1 MAHKHSVYDTDTH
14 FIIDGV
20 TRAVKNASQTKTML
34 VQHDHNSERFTFEIP
49 RMVDG
54 HDMSICNSV
63 QVHYINIDSTDKT
76 KKTSGV
82 YEITDIQISPD
93 SDDVVICSWL
103 ISGNATKYVGNLS
116 FVVRFACVS
125 DDGTLDYAWNTAT
138 HSAVSVST
146 GIYNGEAVVEEYV
159 DVLEQWRQELF
170 SADVV
175 ELEATVV
182 RHTPQELTEEQKAQA
197 RANIGAVSKDY
208 VDSATTIPKTEQN
221 YEYPLSIKNS
231 TLIYTGNLEYS
242 LLPGAYATVMVTPGD
257 TIQITGFQWET
268 REFPVYGFYDSDGV
282 TVGEYIGDGSNTG
295 ITLEAVVPENAC
307 KLIVNGRNDGGYG
320 FTGIVVT
327 GEYTQVKTIQEKTQE
342 LETSLE
348 DVKSK
353 TTATMTQENYEY
365 PLTIVEGK
373 LIVNAGVVQTFAN
386 GRYAET
392 TVVAGDKIRIT
403 GWQWDSSYGYNLCY
417 FYDENGGLISKY
429 TPDVNGQEYTTEL
442 VVPDGAVML
451 RVNGSMFGGNIAVAG
466 EFTTIV
472 GLAQVVEE
480 LEALR
485 NPDGETV
492 KPKLITLGDSIT
504 ALGTGE
510 RGWVKYFIE
519 KTGCSLVAN
528 TAVNGAWL
536 MDKPGTVYDGNP
548 VFNGSDDNV
557 NNVLG
562 NQVQKIINNAYD
574 VPDIILIAIGTNGGV
589 SITMDDM
596 KSVYWDSNWDLIPL
610 ENVDRK
616 TSAGAYRYALE
627 KLHALYPN
635 AIIFWCCPI
644 HAHEQIRTAKQICIN
659 AESLR
664 IATDYTGQIL
674 IDTHHCGINGINE
687 VNGANGQYLIDGLH
701 PNVNGAKKI
710 GYYNASKVMPFIG
723 NNFELA

>member
-1 MAHKHSVYDTDTH
+1 MHTIQKIKMDLLNKQNIQTIHAVQDDTNSRAVQVSLFEGGVPWQVPENSKILVGYLTENGSSGVYDTLP
-14 FIIDGV
+14 DGSVAATISENKITFVLVPAALYPGNTKV
-20 TRAVKNASQTKTML
+20 TIVIADESGNQISTFPINVDVGANYSYGAAAS
-34 VQHDHNSERFTFEIP
+34 EA
-49 RMVDG
+49 
-54 HDMSICNSV
+54 
-63 QVHYINIDSTDKT
+63 YINLGQWLSASISDLIG
-76 KKTSGV
+76 GV
-82 YEITDIQISPD
+82 RY
-93 SDDVVICSWL
+93 
-103 ISGNATKYVGNLS
+103 
-116 FVVRFACVS
+116 
-125 DDGTLDYAWNTAT
+125 DGA
-138 HSAVSVST
+138 
-146 GIYNGEAVVEEYV
+146 
-159 DVLEQWRQELF
+159 
-170 SADVV
+170 
-175 ELEATVV
+175 
-182 RHTPQELTEEQKAQA
+182 QELTDEQKAQA
-197 RANIGAVSKDY
+197 RENIGAASKDY

-242 LLPGAYATVMVTPGD
+242 LLPGAYATVMVTPGNA
-257 TIQITGFQWET
+257 IQITGFQWET
-268 REFPVYGFYDSDGV
+268 SEFPVYRFYDSDGA

-295 ITLEAVVPENAC
+295 ITLDVVVPENAC

-327 GEYTQVKTIQEKTQE
+327 GEYTHVKTIQEKTQE

-373 LIVNAGVVQTFAN
+373 LIVNAGVVQNFAN

-403 GWQWDSSYGYNLCY
+403 GWQWDSSYGYSLCY

-429 TPDVNGQEYTTEL
+429 TPDVKGQEYTTEL
-442 VVPDGAVML
+442 VVPDGAIKL

-472 GLAQVVEE
+472 GLAQVVGE

-510 RGWVKYFIE
+510 RGWVGYFIE
-519 KTGCSLVAN
+519 KTGCELIANVA
-528 TAVNGAWL
+528 VSGAWL
-536 MDKPGTVYDGNP
+536 MDKAGTVYDGNP
-548 VFNGSDDNV
+548 VFDGADNNV

-562 NQVQKIINNAYD
+562 NQVQKIIDNNYD
-574 VPDIILIAIGTNGGV
+574 APDIILIAIGTNGG
-589 SITMDDM
+589 ITITKDQMR
-596 KSVYWDSNWDLIPL
+596 SVYYDSGNATIPL
-610 ENVDRK
+610 ENVDRT

-627 KLHALYPN
+627 KLHNLYPN
-635 AIIFWCCPI
+635 AQIFWCTPI
-644 HAHEQIRTAKQICIN
+644 HGYHTIRHPSDIVN
-659 AESLR
+659 YAESLR
-664 IATDYTGQIL
+664 IATEYTGQVM
-674 IDTHHCGINGINE
+674 IDTIRCGINGVNE
-687 VNGANGQYLIDGLH
+687 VSGANGQYLIDGLH

-710 GYYNASKVMPFIG
+710 GYYNASRVLPFIG
-723 NNFELA
+723 NSFTSV